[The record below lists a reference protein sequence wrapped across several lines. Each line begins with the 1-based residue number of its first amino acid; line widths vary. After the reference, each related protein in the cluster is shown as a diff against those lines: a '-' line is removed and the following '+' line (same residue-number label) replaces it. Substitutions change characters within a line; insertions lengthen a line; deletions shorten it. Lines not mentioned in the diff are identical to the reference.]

1 MNTVAYDVRLESF
14 HYILTIQSRLEDSI
28 LIAIYIKLRSNQSK
42 VFKIHILYIKIIKY
56 RNDRTMYFIQDNF
69 KTQKTVKVM
78 KRSPPRTTPSPI
90 VIETA
95 WAVPALKGR
104 LSRERCM
111 IIRHREFLHL

>member
-1 MNTVAYDVRLESF
+1 
-14 HYILTIQSRLEDSI
+14 
-28 LIAIYIKLRSNQSK
+28 
-42 VFKIHILYIKIIKY
+42 
-56 RNDRTMYFIQDNF
+56 MYFIQDNF

-95 WAVPALKGR
+95 WAVPALLGS

-111 IIRHREFLHL
+111 IIRHR